1 MPNKKRCIRAHK
13 DAHMKRRRPVRALL
27 PVGLTV
33 LVALALVAVS
43 GCTVWRI
50 GQAGA
55 LVSRSQVFEQNVAQG
70 AAQGVSGRGRLLI
83 VGDST
88 GVGTGATSPAAS
100 VAGLI
105 GRDHPD
111 LTVVN
116 RAADGARFS
125 DMLRQLEGPD
135 DFDVVLV
142 LGGGNDVIRLTN
154 HDLMASGIARL
165 VAAAQ
170 ERAPVVLLMPPGNVG
185 NAPFFFRP
193 LSWLMTK
200 RSRELHALIKSTA
213 ASSGA
218 LYVNTFAERAD
229 DPFAQEPE
237 RYNARDGLHP
247 SDAGYQLWYEEL
259 NRQAGLKERLQ
270 ALNVSSSRA
279 ESAKP

>member
-1 MPNKKRCIRAHK
+1 
-13 DAHMKRRRPVRALL
+13 MKRKASARALL
-27 PVGLTV
+27 PLGLTV
-33 LVALALVAVS
+33 LVTLALVAVS

-50 GQAGA
+50 RQAGA
-55 LVSRSQVFEQNVAQG
+55 LASHSEVFEQNLAQG
-70 AAQGVSGRGRLLI
+70 AAPGVSGRGRLLM

-111 LTVVN
+111 LVVVN

-125 DMLRQLEGPD
+125 DMLRQLEGAA
-135 DFDVVLV
+135 DFDVILV
-142 LGGGNDVIRLTN
+142 LGGGNDVIRLT
-154 HDLMASGIARL
+154 DRGLMASGIARL

-185 NAPFFFRP
+185 NVPFFFP
-193 LSWLMTK
+193 PWSWLMTQ
-200 RSRELHALIKSTA
+200 RSRELHALVKSAA

-237 RYNARDGLHP
+237 RYNAVDGLHP
-247 SDAGYQLWYEEL
+247 SDAGYQLWYEAL
-259 NRQAGLKERLQ
+259 NRQAGLKQRLQ
-270 ALNVSSSRA
+270 ALNPAPSRA
-279 ESAKP
+279 QPAKP